1 MKKYYC
7 KLALPQMKGKENKGT
22 VMYAIW
28 KVDGYNTSEKTKLR
42 MADSCHSRARDMPW
56 TKTSWI
62 CCNIIAISH

>member
-42 MADSCHSRARDMPW
+42 MADSYHSRA
-56 TKTSWI
+56 
-62 CCNIIAISH
+62 